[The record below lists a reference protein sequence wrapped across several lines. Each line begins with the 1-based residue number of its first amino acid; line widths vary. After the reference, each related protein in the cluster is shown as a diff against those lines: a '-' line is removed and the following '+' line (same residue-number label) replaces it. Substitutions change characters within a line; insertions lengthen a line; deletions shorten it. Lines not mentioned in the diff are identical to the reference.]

1 MLGYLTTLV
10 KYKYIEHNGLGKS
23 MKFKPGDVVRICD
36 VTLTTVGGLPAN
48 TSNRFAGIH
57 LRGEPAIAFV
67 DTKGLVKE
75 MYERKLIGMDVYRVV
90 TYDGDVHLFYE
101 RELILEAA

>member
-1 MLGYLTTLV
+1 
-10 KYKYIEHNGLGKS
+10 

-36 VTLTTVGGLPAN
+36 VILTTVGGLTAC
-48 TSNRFAGIH
+48 TSNS
-57 LRGEPAIAFV
+57 FV

-75 MYERKLIGMDVYRVV
+75 MYEGAILSRKLIGMDVYRVV

-101 RELILEAA
+101 SELILEAA